1 MLIVLAVVIGL
12 NSCAV
17 TVDEMSTLKS
27 HALSDMRKELEG
39 RDVSILYES
48 PQVTILSK
56 QNLSG
61 GVRKFRL
68 TYATPSYTANVTAN
82 VNRHDTI
89 RSNSLTLETLTPK
102 EATPSATTV
111 ADAPV
116 VSTAQTTQ
124 DTNYSAIR
132 QSVTQFAQL
141 EADERIRREHA
152 RIAAEFRQKVNLLQ
166 SEVATIRWQ
175 IRKELS
181 DLNRHIIEAQ
191 NAIRLAS
198 GRIAG
203 LTDAEIARFDFTPTH
218 VIAMRH
224 QHVFREMLLYM
235 ARHAPTD
242 IFERYQLIGERIGM
256 PFTREEAEDYRY
268 PLLQQFPERFPLET
282 EDDK

>member
-1 MLIVLAVVIGL
+1 MTRTHLTERLA
-12 NSCAV
+12 NN
-17 TVDEMSTLKS
+17 K
-27 HALSDMRKELEG
+27 K
-39 RDVSILYES
+39 
-48 PQVTILSK
+48 SK

-61 GVRKFRL
+61 GVRKFRFP
-68 TYATPSYTANVTAN
+68 YATPSYTANVTAN

-89 RSNSLTLETLTPK
+89 CSNSLTLETLTPT
-102 EATPSATTV
+102 EATPSSTTV
-111 ADAPV
+111 KGANAPV
-116 VSTAQTTQ
+116 VSTAHTAQ

-132 QSVTQFAQL
+132 QSVTQFAKL

-166 SEVATIRWQ
+166 AEVSTIRWQ

-191 NAIRLAS
+191 NAISLAS

-256 PFTREEAEDYRY
+256 PFTREDAQDYEY